1 LFTVSNKVYEPMLEV
16 INCCI
21 LDEDNEKLT
30 AMFSLEEF
38 IEVVFHMDNDK
49 ASKPIW
55 PEPKLL

>member
-1 LFTVSNKVYEPMLEV
+1 MLEV